1 MERDFSVVFERLEEA
16 STGHEAAG
24 PQEDFSMHATEA
36 EYDEIAE
43 LRRAV
48 LEITEPEPLSYTI
61 T

>member
-1 MERDFSVVFERLEEA
+1 MERDFSVIFERLQDA
-16 STGHEAAG
+16 STGQEGAE
-24 PQEDFSMHATEA
+24 PQEQFTVHATEA

-43 LRRAV
+43 LRRVV